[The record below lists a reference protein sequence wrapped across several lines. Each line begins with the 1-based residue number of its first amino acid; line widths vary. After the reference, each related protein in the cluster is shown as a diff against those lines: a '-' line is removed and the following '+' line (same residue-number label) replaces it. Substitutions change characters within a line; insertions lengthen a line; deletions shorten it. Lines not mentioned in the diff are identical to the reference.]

1 MNFINSTNYYLVW
14 RLIDISLML
23 FFLNIL
29 IFQCVLLKRNCE
41 STSILLWRRKCRETS
56 ILLWRSKWREKSIT
70 TEKQV
75 AGDRVFYWEASGG
88 NYTTLDRDYTTL
100 GGDYTTLD
108 GDMDRAGEDGKVRF
122 FNILNIPRLFLAQV
136 EG

>member
-1 MNFINSTNYYLVW
+1 M
-14 RLIDISLML
+14 
-23 FFLNIL
+23 
-29 IFQCVLLKRNCE
+29 
-41 STSILLWRRKCRETS
+41 
-56 ILLWRSKWREKSIT
+56 
-70 TEKQV
+70 
-75 AGDRVFYWEASGG
+75 AGD
-88 NYTTLDRDYTTL
+88 YTTLDGGYTTL